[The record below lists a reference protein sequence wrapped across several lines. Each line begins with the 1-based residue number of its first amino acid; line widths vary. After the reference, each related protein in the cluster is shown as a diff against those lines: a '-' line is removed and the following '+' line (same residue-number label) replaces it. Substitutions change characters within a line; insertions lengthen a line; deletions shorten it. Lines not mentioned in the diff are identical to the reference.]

1 MGGFMRIRTIIT
13 AATALIFVGL
23 GAGTFADTWKPIR
36 SGSSG
41 SGWQKVVC
49 DRSGGGWRSCN
60 MGLTITVQAY
70 PNTLAAVGEQGTV
83 VANVTDYDGNNAGAN
98 VAIRWATSDGT
109 LSATDTKTDANGQA
123 SVVLTSSH
131 TIGGATVTATSTE
144 EGGAGQVFVPFSDR
158 WAPASAV
165 YTGWQNSSDPYSC
178 SAWSPDPSTVAA
190 GTTFTQSATC
200 SQNQIA
206 YQQNREVS
214 LITGQVRNSGAPI
227 PLYQTIQVTITQQ
240 ATGTKQSQPTCK
252 WTAFTKEGIYA
263 TVWSHLVSNVDEDMT
278 YGFLLYLGNGGT
290 GVSVTNKTDTATYN
304 GRIYSVGRFRQST
317 CLGKNCA
324 QNREEYEV
332 CSVPE

>member
-13 AATALIFVGL
+13 AATALIFTGL
-23 GAGTFADTWKPIR
+23 GVGAFADTWKPIR

-41 SGWQKVVC
+41 NGWQKVVC
-49 DRSGGGWRSCN
+49 DRSGNGWRSCN

-83 VANVTDYDGNNAGAN
+83 VATATDYDGNNAGAN
-98 VAIRWATSDGT
+98 VGIRWSTSDGT
-109 LSATDTKTDANGQA
+109 FSSTDTKTDANGQA

-131 TIGGATVTATSTE
+131 TIGGATVTATSTD

-178 SAWSPDPSTVAA
+178 SAWSPDPSTVAS
-190 GTTFTQSATC
+190 GTTFTQDATC

-252 WTAFTKEGIYA
+252 WVAFTKEGIYSTA
-263 TVWSHLVSNVDEDMT
+263 WSHGVSNVGGPEQG
-278 YGFLLYLGNGGT
+278 YLLYLGEPT
-290 GVSVTNKTDTATYN
+290 SVGVSKATDTVSYN

-324 QNREEYEV
+324 TSREEYEV